1 MVSSAPPPCWLRC
14 VAGRLLFSEGI
25 VSSALLLVG
34 LCFLENL
41 EVVRWLVMLV
51 EWCRLVGSVILA
63 WAVLGFELGLPLKV
77 SMSIVV
83 TLVDF
88 VASLSFAHSKVLV
101 VWVPGW
107 EGQDNVFAFCWH
119 LVPHW

>member
-1 MVSSAPPPCWLRC
+1 MAV
-14 VAGRLLFSEGI
+14 VGRLLFSEGI

-34 LCFLENL
+34 LCFLESL

-88 VASLSFAHSKVLV
+88 VASLLIVHSTVLV
-101 VWVPGW
+101 VWVPG
-107 EGQDNVFAFCWH
+107 
-119 LVPHW
+119 